1 MPARDEPS
9 TKPLLDK
16 LGVKPGS
23 RVSLLGVRDQWFV
36 DLLRERGA
44 DVSMRRRRGSD
55 LLFVAIEDPPALPML
70 AELEP
75 WMARNGAAWAVF
87 PRGRKDLREVDLIET
102 GVAAGLVDNK
112 VVRFSDTHT
121 TLRFVIPVA
130 RR

>member
-1 MPARDEPS
+1 VPDEPS

-23 RVSLLGVRDQWFV
+23 RVSLLGVGEPWFV
-36 DLLRERGA
+36 ELLRERGA
-44 DVSMRRRRGSD
+44 DVSTRRRKDSD
-55 LLFVAIEDPPALPML
+55 LLFVAVERRPDLAKL

-75 WMARNGAAWAVF
+75 WMTRNGAAWVVF
-87 PRGRKDLREVDLIET
+87 PRGRKDLRDVDVIGT

-121 TLRFVIPVA
+121 TMRFVIPLA